1 MERIINE
8 IKEYV
13 KSLDTPDNVVY
24 KENELLIKS
33 CFSKAMEIVEGHR
46 LIEIDEAPRLVYSTL
61 LNKLMTFARENVG
74 NKINEV
80 PEGKKILDSIYFIEE
95 CYPFLKDKT
104 K

>member
-1 MERIINE
+1 MEKIINE

-13 KSLDTPDNVVY
+13 KSLDNPDNVVY
-24 KENELLIKS
+24 RENELLIKS
-33 CFSKAMEIVEGHR
+33 CFSKAMEIIEGHR
-46 LIEIDEAPRLVYSTL
+46 LIEIDEAPRLVYFTF

-74 NKINEV
+74 KKIIEV

-95 CYPFLKDKT
+95 CYPFLKDKA